1 MLAETRTAPERT
13 PGVQTARLVKSP
25 DAPWN
30 RGLIKRKFQKV
41 TRAGGGLGVTTE
53 GQHEGPVW
61 HQDALSQLRAGDP
74 RPPVGGA
81 AGSRTHT
88 DWVRARGWGPWP
100 LPRRATA
107 PGTPRHNHVHTARL
121 SSPEGSKRPKR
132 GGGRPACPGLA
143 HWDGTGTE
151 GDNPWPRP
159 HPSQLNSR
167 DGFSIFRKE
176 TTSLSNAARPCCR
189 VTC

>member
-13 PGVQTARLVKSP
+13 PGVQTAHLVKSP

-53 GQHEGPVW
+53 EQHEGPVW
-61 HQDALSQLRAGDP
+61 HQDALSRLRAGDP

-88 DWVRARGWGPWP
+88 DWVRARGWGPGPCPGGPP
-100 LPRRATA
+100 LPGPLGIT
-107 PGTPRHNHVHTARL
+107 TCTRHGFPALKGPNGQREEV
-121 SSPEGSKRPKR
+121 
-132 GGGRPACPGLA
+132 GGLPVQVSLI
-143 HWDGTGTE
+143 GTGR
-151 GDNPWPRP
+151 G
-159 HPSQLNSR
+159 
-167 DGFSIFRKE
+167 RKE
-176 TTSLSNAARPCCR
+176 TIHGHGPTPRSSIPGTVSLFLEKRPHL
-189 VTC
+189 